1 MTAKDRDRDDD
12 EKERDGFVPE
22 ITWEQFRPLLDGWY
36 DEVTGTEKGRKGWF
50 AIQNF
55 DGKIA
60 DRELIISVNDLNSDE
75 INTKTVEKIVDSNS
89 PVTEAGVKSDI
100 NSGDENFV
108 ENYVWRKL
116 EKYSVICTIP
126 HISKGY
132 PVENDERNKNKG
144 DLEIVVKIPEMID
157 FWKGDANNP
166 ESFSPN
172 PDVARILY
180 YLIEHWDTYSDPS
193 ESGVDSADILK
204 IDSKG
209 AVIYA
214 VAGRHMKLESPSVV
228 FKKIEPDDDYMGN
241 YLTIEGE
248 ITGKNMEIYD
258 ELGLELELTA
268 LLRLFTLTSCLPKRI
283 YERFLTPEEEQR
295 EQGKLPVTPETEME
309 VPVNFHPEEDG
320 IDFKVIFGPANL
332 GGDR

>member
-12 EKERDGFVPE
+12 NEKERDEFDPE

-36 DEVTGTEKGRKGWF
+36 DEVTGTKKGRKGWF

-55 DGKIA
+55 DRNVA
-60 DRELIISVNDLNSDE
+60 DRELIISVDDL
-75 INTKTVEKIVDSNS
+75 DSNEPNEEIVAEVHDS
-89 PVTEAGVKSDI
+89 NPIVSESGEKSDI
-100 NSGDENFV
+100 NSEDENFV

-126 HISKGY
+126 HISQGY
-132 PVENDERNKNKG
+132 SVENDERLKNKG
-144 DLEIVVKIPEMID
+144 DREIVIKIPGMVE
-157 FWKGDANNP
+157 FWREDANDP
-166 ESFSPN
+166 ESFSPES
-172 PDVARILY
+172 DKARILY
-180 YLIEHWDTYSDPS
+180 YLIEHWDAYDDPS
-193 ESGVDSADILK
+193 EPGVDTDDILK
-204 IDSKG
+204 IDPKG

-228 FKKIEPDDDYMGN
+228 FKRIEPDNDRMGS

-248 ITGKNMEIYD
+248 ITGQNMEIYD
-258 ELGLELELTA
+258 ELTLELELTA

-283 YERFLTPEEEQR
+283 YERLLTPEEDQR
-295 EQGKLPVTPETEME
+295 GLPRTPPSDVA
-309 VPVNFHPEEDG
+309 VPINFYEEENR
-320 IDFKVIFGPANL
+320 IDFKVIFGPTNL